1 MIWCTISLQNCRLCY
16 GRPVSSSSIPVCGR
30 QLLPSLVFLF
40 WVTHFHMH
48 KLDSKRAI
56 FAVNFAPV
64 QMAPRQFWNYEF
76 LVDCVNE
83 IVEWC
88 GIMTLWMIPE
98 AALVGLFGCFYT
110 KCLLVGMDSLWWT
123 GSIWPLNRWHQ
134 PSNTALE
141 EEIRVAFPWYPNRQH
156 QAVVSFRLGGA
167 QTRCEW

>member
-40 WVTHFHMH
+40 RVTHFHMH

-110 KCLLVGMDSLWWT
+110 KCLHSVLIVFMKQNIPTSFIGMDSLWWT
-123 GSIWPLNRWHQ
+123 GSIWPLN
-134 PSNTALE
+134 
-141 EEIRVAFPWYPNRQH
+141 PWYISR
-156 QAVVSFRLGGA
+156 ATLR
-167 QTRCEW
+167 